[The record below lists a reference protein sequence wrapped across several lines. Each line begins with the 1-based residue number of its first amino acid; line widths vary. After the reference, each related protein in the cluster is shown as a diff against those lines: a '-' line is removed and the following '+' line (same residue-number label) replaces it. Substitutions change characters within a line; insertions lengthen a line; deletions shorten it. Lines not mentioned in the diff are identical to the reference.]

1 MNMPWSGSRAQ
12 SGVDHPE
19 RVGLATQTMSIQAL
33 VAREVQLDRL
43 RQRAVL
49 YSRLSQPLLLW
60 PALAAIVQ
68 VIL

>member
-1 MNMPWSGSRAQ
+1 
-12 SGVDHPE
+12 
-19 RVGLATQTMSIQAL
+19 MSIQAL